1 MQSIVTLY
9 VLFKWGSR
17 GGIEWCSPWSQ
28 RAFRDKHDASSLAR
42 SRNLVRFKIGWEW
55 FDGKLLLNHFAVCSF
70 IRSRAGACKMIHDV
84 SLFLKPRLQLSG
96 THSVF
101 CCACMIQ
108 PSGRK
113 YCSPTF
119 FSFFYHF
126 FSLFFS
132 VTQCCFIKRA
142 THPGS
147 VLLINIPRGLAV
159 KIINLISLRREL
171 DVSLITA
178 RNIKQIKAQSLALHH
193 RKEWR
198 SREFRKLNCWE
209 HSVIY
214 LPHYPG
220 DATFFFFTLFIRK
233 TCLELDVR
241 ELLHITVL
249 FDTAS
254 LAKKAQQFRGE
265 LSSTKLQNVHPCP
278 AGYYF

>member
-1 MQSIVTLY
+1 M
-9 VLFKWGSR
+9 
-17 GGIEWCSPWSQ
+17 
-28 RAFRDKHDASSLAR
+28 
-42 SRNLVRFKIGWEW
+42 
-55 FDGKLLLNHFAVCSF
+55 
-70 IRSRAGACKMIHDV
+70 
-84 SLFLKPRLQLSG
+84 
-96 THSVF
+96 
-101 CCACMIQ
+101 
-108 PSGRK
+108 
-113 YCSPTF
+113 
-119 FSFFYHF
+119 
-126 FSLFFS
+126 
-132 VTQCCFIKRA
+132 TQCCFIKRA

-147 VLLINIPRGLAV
+147 LLLINIPPGLAV

-220 DATFFFFTLFIRK
+220 DATFFFFTVFIRK

-241 ELLHITVL
+241 ELLHMTVL

-254 LAKKAQQFRGE
+254 LAKSWTVQGWIVLHEATECASMPCRLLL
-265 LSSTKLQNVHPCP
+265 LSTENHHNNYCSSDRNPRKIIYWKVNWYLKQGN
-278 AGYYF
+278 

>member
-1 MQSIVTLY
+1 MVSCYSIILLSAA
-9 VLFKWGSR
+9 LFGAMLERVRWYMMCH
-17 GGIEWCSPWSQ
+17 CSSNLG
-28 RAFRDKHDASSLAR
+28 FSS
-42 SRNLVRFKIGWEW
+42 VEHTVF
-55 FDGKLLLNHFAVCSF
+55 FAV
-70 IRSRAGACKMIHDV
+70 RAW
-84 SLFLKPRLQLSG
+84 F
-96 THSVF
+96 
-101 CCACMIQ
+101 
-108 PSGRK
+108 
-113 YCSPTF
+113 SPPGENIAHPLF

-147 VLLINIPRGLAV
+147 VLLINIPPGLAV

-249 FDTAS
+249 VDTAS

-278 AGYYF
+278 AGYYFQALKIIAIIIAAQTETQ